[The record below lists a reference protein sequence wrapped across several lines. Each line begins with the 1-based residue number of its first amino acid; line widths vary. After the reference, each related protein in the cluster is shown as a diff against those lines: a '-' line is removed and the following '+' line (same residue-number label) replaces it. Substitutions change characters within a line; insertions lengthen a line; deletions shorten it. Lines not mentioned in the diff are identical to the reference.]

1 MITNKALGIVFAN
14 VNDNLV
20 SELTKVRSIASVPFG
35 ARYRLVDFALSN
47 LVNAGIN
54 KVGVITRENYRS
66 LMDHLG
72 SGKPWDLD
80 RKNNGLFILP
90 PYSTVNSGVYR
101 GYVDA
106 LSGVM
111 TFLTRSNEELVVLCD
126 GNIVGNIDVSAMI
139 KKHIETCA
147 DVTIAYKNGK
157 PPKSANDTMLLSFD
171 ENDTVT
177 DITFNEEVSGK
188 MDFGLAVLVVTRQ
201 KLIELITEADK
212 NRYINFATE
221 VLKPSLHSLKIVGYK
236 QQGFCEVIDSNETY
250 VTVSK
255 KLLDKNVRKELFN
268 KERPIYT
275 KTRDDM
281 PTRYG
286 INAKVENSLVADGCV
301 IEGTVKNSV
310 LFRGAQVGAGAVVED
325 CIVMQGGK
333 IEKGAKLQWVTM
345 DKNCTVG
352 EEFELRGTARKNIF
366 VSKDKTV

>member
-14 VNDNLV
+14 VNDSLV

-47 LVNAGIN
+47 LVNSGIN
-54 KVGVITRENYRS
+54 KVGVITKENYRS

-90 PYSTVNSGVYR
+90 PYSTVNSGIYR

-106 LSGVM
+106 LSGIM
-111 TFLTRSNEELVVLCD
+111 TFLTRSNEDLVVLCD
-126 GNIVGNIDVSAMI
+126 GNIVGNIDVAAMI
-139 KKHIETCA
+139 ERHNKTGA

-157 PPKSANDTMLLSFD
+157 PPKAINDTMLLSFD
-171 ENDTVT
+171 QDDVVT
-177 DITFNEEVSGK
+177 DITFNNEVSGK
-188 MDFGLAVLVVTRQ
+188 ADFALAVLVATRQ

-221 VLKPSLHSLKIVGYK
+221 VLKPRLDSLKIVGYK
-236 QQGFCEVIDSNETY
+236 QKGFCEVIDSNETY
-250 VTVSK
+250 VAVSK
-255 KLLDKNVRKELFN
+255 KLLDKNTRKELFN

-286 INAKVENSLVADGCV
+286 INSKIENSLVADGCV
-301 IEGTVKNSV
+301 IEGTVKNSI
-310 LFRGAQVGAGAVVED
+310 LFRGVKVAAGAVVED
-325 CIVMQGGK
+325 SIVMQGGK
-333 IEKGAKLQWVTM
+333 IEKNAILKYVTM
-345 DKNCTVG
+345 DKNGTVS
-352 EEFELRGTARKNIF
+352 EDFELRGTARKNIF
-366 VSKDKTV
+366 VSKDKII